1 MANETEGT
9 EVLHGSEKVMN
20 TISQFLSR
28 ANSINSCGDYKA
40 PSLVFEIEE
49 YKKLMNNLREKGVT
63 LRYVTYITK
72 DNVKYCK
79 MMMEC

>member
-1 MANETEGT
+1 MANEIERT

-20 TISQFLSR
+20 TVSQFLSK

-49 YKKLMNNLREKGVT
+49 YKKLMNSLKKNAL
-63 LRYVTYITK
+63 
-72 DNVKYCK
+72 D
-79 MMMEC
+79 